1 MTDAQLFS
9 EILALP
15 SNLKMEVFDLVTQLK
30 KRAKNKNI
38 VFENKVE
45 EATPK
50 YGKKFSDI
58 LLNGPVFSDAQIQ
71 KIKKTRKSLNE
82 WRTK

>member
-15 SNLKMEVFDLVTQLK
+15 SNLKKEVFDLVTHLK
-30 KRAKNKNI
+30 EKAKNKNL
-38 VFENKVE
+38 FFDNKVE
-45 EATPK
+45 EPTLK

-58 LLNGPVFSDAQIQ
+58 LLNGPVFFDAQIQ